1 MAAASLQLISVFQ
14 ESLTETPASQ
24 ANANTTPLNPNQA
37 QGAAVPQDTVTLSG
51 QTAQGQQTGQSPQQR
66 AQFQEK
72 VITLAGAQISA
83 PPNNT
88 NPGAQQVPA
97 AQPLPAAQQPAA
109 AVAGAPTAA
118 TNAAKT
124 VAAATN
130 AVTNNATN
138 NGGPQTPQQQLQQLD
153 EALQQL
159 GINPESISLS
169 SRMAMLLYA
178 DDPAALQSFV
188 QQAQQ
193 VAQQSGQLAAT
204 GATANNPGAAA
215 APQQQEQ
222 PAATPQQQTQPP
234 AAANPTIP
242 ASSPLNQDTG
252 TNQTLGNG
260 SNRTLGNGSTA
271 SGNNVFVQF
280 EELQVAFATV
290 GQDQTQDQTPAQ
302 GAPSVP
308 QRQVLS
314 VTA

>member
-14 ESLTETPASQ
+14 GSLTETPASQ
-24 ANANTTPLNPNQA
+24 GNVNTTPLNPNQA
-37 QGAAVPQDTVTLSG
+37 QGAAMPQDTVTLSG
-51 QTAQGQQTGQSPQQR
+51 QTALGQQTGQSPQQR

-83 PPNNT
+83 PT

-97 AQPLPAAQQPAA
+97 AQPLPAAQQLAA

-118 TNAAKT
+118 TNAAKM

-130 AVTNNATN
+130 AGTNNATN

-222 PAATPQQQTQPP
+222 PAAPPQQQTQPP
-234 AAANPTIP
+234 DAANPTIP

-302 GAPSVP
+302 GALSVP